1 MKQSIYLLIPLKISW
16 KHWGKVFISVYIN
29 QSCGRLGWSSQIFFD
44 KFKDNW
50 KSVSGEV
57 QVGSLR
63 QGQYLIT
70 YSYRKESCI
79 HQNEMERVSSI
90 SDASFLAGFKVD
102 KNNFKKRPIFAI
114 YRGSDGN
121 EDKETMRRMRWPQ
134 FAGPALHHHHQLTQ
148 IDPDWQRGILCFPRS
163 IFPTPNKYLLHPKC
177 TFLNPKKREPFVT
190 PKLTQ
195 IVKEPFFLSK
205 K

>member
-1 MKQSIYLLIPLKISW
+1 MIGLRSDKNWKQLSILR
-16 KHWGKVFISVYIN
+16 VFFAVYIN

-44 KFKDNW
+44 KFKDTW

-114 YRGSDGN
+114 YRGSDRN
-121 EDKETMRRMRWPQ
+121 EDKETMRRMKWPQ

-148 IDPDWQRGILCFPRS
+148 IDPDWQSGILCFPRS
-163 IFPTPNKYLLHPKC
+163 LFPIPVK
-177 TFLNPKKREPFVT
+177 FFS
-190 PKLTQ
+190 TQ
-195 IVKEPFFLSK
+195 NVPS
-205 K
+205 